1 MQRGGAGCDRRNGP
15 GTGVAH
21 AHRNEY
27 SFGYDNVPLGIRPQP
42 ERERPTFTFQVSA
55 LSRADYR
62 VEVQTVCQTPTAVT
76 LSSLQASRTA
86 ANLPVLGLVGI
97 PLITVSLL
105 GGNTVLRRKHAAR
118 ERRP

>member
-1 MQRGGAGCDRRNGP
+1 MTPTSIDPNTAVLYE
-15 GTGVAH
+15 TA
-21 AHRNEY
+21 NEY
-27 SFGYDNVPLGIRPQP
+27 SFGYNATPPEDNPPGITPQP
-42 ERERPTFTFQVSA
+42 ACERLTFTFQVGA

-105 GGNTVLRRKHAAR
+105 GGSTVLRRKQPAR